1 MLSCKDIKSQSLKN
15 NLTLKNIF
23 PKQNIYEEKPT
34 ANLFCNAFSGEYCS
48 KTNERQAVLD
58 VLARQNKHWNEGNIS
73 AFMEDYWKSDS
84 LMFIGSKG
92 VVYGWKATLDRY
104 NKSYPDLATMGKLK
118 FDIQK
123 TDFHSKT
130 TCWVLGKWHLTR
142 PEKGDIGGYF
152 TLIIKKINGKW
163 LIVSDHTS

>member
-1 MLSCKDIKSQSLKN
+1 MKKSLLILFFLINTFASFAQSSIEREEVLK
-15 NLTLKNIF
+15 
-23 PKQNIYEEKPT
+23 
-34 ANLFCNAFSGEYCS
+34 
-48 KTNERQAVLD
+48 
-58 VLARQNKHWNEGNIS
+58 VLARQNANWNAGNID
-73 AFMEDYWKSDS
+73 AFMEDYLKSDS

-104 NKSYPDLATMGKLK
+104 HKSYPDRATMGTLK
-118 FDIQK
+118 FNIMK
-123 TDFHSKT
+123 TDFYSET

-152 TLIIKKINGKW
+152 TLIFKKIDGKW